1 MSMAGEALR
10 KPRLGCLGEVML
22 ELVLDDADQAALG
35 VAGDTY
41 NTAVYAAHDGRLDI
55 DYITGL
61 GSDPFSAR
69 IRAHMKRFGLG
80 SRRVF
85 THPTRGPGLYAI
97 TTDAAG
103 ERSFTYWRSEAAA
116 RSLGDPDMPPLESLL
131 GGLTHL
137 FYSGI
142 SLAILPQANRD
153 RLFEA
158 VDAFRRAG
166 GIVAFD
172 SNYRPHLWQDAD
184 LARAQTQR
192 AWQNCDIAL
201 PSVDDEMLLF
211 GDKDAAA
218 VLARMAGYGLR
229 HGALKCGADGPIAL
243 DGQPMQALLA
253 GASGHPAPPAPNVV
267 DTTAAGDSFNAL
279 FLAEFLHG
287 QDPQSAM
294 AAGHARALEVIGQRG
309 AIVFEP
315 EDIA

>member
-192 AWQNCDIAL
+192 A
-201 PSVDDEMLLF
+201 
-211 GDKDAAA
+211 
-218 VLARMAGYGLR
+218 
-229 HGALKCGADGPIAL
+229 ALKCGADGPIAL